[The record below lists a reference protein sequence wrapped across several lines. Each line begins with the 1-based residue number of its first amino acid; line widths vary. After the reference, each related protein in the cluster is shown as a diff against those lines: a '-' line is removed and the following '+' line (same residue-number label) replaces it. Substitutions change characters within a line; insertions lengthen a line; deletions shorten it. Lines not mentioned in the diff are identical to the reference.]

1 MQVLVLI
8 ANPAE
13 PALDDSVVAKLA
25 AEVGGRPD
33 WLAPRL
39 ACEIADPKS
48 SEPEAVARH
57 ALSGRLVDVALVP
70 AARRRKRL
78 LVADM
83 DSTMIAQECID
94 ELADAAGIGEKIAAI
109 TARAM
114 AGELDFIEALNT
126 RIGLLKGL
134 ERRVIEEVLAERIT
148 VSPGAP
154 QLVRTMKAN
163 GARTVLV
170 TGGFSVFADPIAE
183 RVGFDEAMANRLEF
197 ADDRLTGTVR
207 EPILGRAAKADR
219 LRELTRTLGLDSAE
233 TLAVGDGAND
243 LEMIEAAGLGVAV
256 HAKPLLAEAADV
268 SLVHADL
275 TGVLYLQGY
284 RAEEIVR

>member
-13 PALDDSVVAKLA
+13 PALDDSVVSRLA
-25 AEVGGRPD
+25 AEVGGTPD

-48 SEPEAVARH
+48 SAPEAVARGV
-57 ALSGRLVDVALVP
+57 LSDRPVDVALVP
-70 AARRRKRL
+70 AAHRRKRL

-94 ELADAAGIGEKIAAI
+94 ELADAAGIHDRIAAI

-114 AGELDFIEALNT
+114 AGELDFVAALRT
-126 RIGLLKGL
+126 RVGLLKGL
-134 ERRVIEEVLAERIT
+134 ERRVINQVLAERIT
-148 VSPGAP
+148 VSPGALP
-154 QLVRTMKAN
+154 LVRTMKAS

-183 RVGFDEAMANRLEF
+183 RIGFDEAMANRLEF
-197 ADDRLTGTVR
+197 ANHQLTGTVA
-207 EPILGRAAKADR
+207 EPILGRTAKADR
-219 LRELTRTLGLDSAE
+219 LRDLTRRLGLERAD

-243 LEMIEAAGLGVAV
+243 LEMIEAAGLGVAM
-256 HAKPLLAEAADV
+256 HPKPVLAGVADV

-275 TGVLYLQGY
+275 TGLLYLQGY
-284 RAEEIVR
+284 RAGEIVG